1 MGAGR
6 RPGEHLNHA
15 PHNENKETAVPPT
28 LNLARK
34 TAIASLIGTTI
45 EWYDFYIY
53 GTAAAIV
60 FNQLFFPTYDATVGT
75 LLAFA
80 TFALGAVMRPLGGAV
95 CGHFGDR
102 IGRKSMLV
110 FTLVTMGVVTFA
122 MGLLPTYGQVGVLA
136 PVLLIALRMIQG
148 FAFGGEWGGA
158 VLMAVEHAPKER
170 RGFYGVFPQMG
181 SPLAL
186 FLSTA
191 TFAVLALLPKDAFV
205 QWAWRVPFLLS
216 AILVAVGLVLRLQLI
231 ESPEFASVLSNRQVA
246 RQPVAEVFR
255 HDFPALL
262 VATGAPLATVVGFY
276 VQTLFVVSYAVQSVG
291 MVRQTVLNAVLIGSA
306 LSLALLPI
314 YAALSDR
321 IGRKPVGLFGAAVT
335 ALGAFPF
342 FTLVQHGTFLSV
354 TAAICLAVIGINGLY
369 AVVPAFL
376 SELFAPRVR
385 YSGISIS
392 YTIAGGVIGGL
403 SPAISS
409 GLFALAG
416 GTWPV
421 SLFLVAV
428 ALISFLCVSIGRTK
442 ATVTEQATP
451 VPVTAVS
458 SLP

>member
-1 MGAGR
+1 MAAS
-6 RPGEHLNHA
+6 E
-15 PHNENKETAVPPT
+15 
-28 LNLARK
+28 NLARK
-34 TAIASLIGTTI
+34 TAVASLIGTTI

-60 FNQLFFPTYDATVGT
+60 FNVLFFPSFDPAVGT

-80 TFALGAVMRPLGGAV
+80 TFALGAIMRPLGGAV

-110 FTLVTMGVVTFA
+110 FTLVIMGVVTFA
-122 MGLLPTYGQVGVLA
+122 IGLLPTYGQVGILA

-158 VLMAVEHAPKER
+158 VLMAVEHAPKHR
-170 RGFYGVFPQMG
+170 RAFYGVFPQMG

-186 FLSTA
+186 FLSTG
-191 TFAVLALLPKDAFV
+191 TFALLALLPKDAFLA
-205 QWAWRVPFLLS
+205 WGWRVPFLLS
-216 AILVAVGLVLRLQLI
+216 AILVVVGLLLRLQLI
-231 ESPEFASVLSNRQVA
+231 ESPEFAAVQNSGQVA

-255 HDFPALL
+255 RHLPALL
-262 VATGAPLATVVGFY
+262 IATGAPLATVVGFY
-276 VQTLFVVSYAVQSVG
+276 VQTLFVVSYAVQTVG

-306 LSLALLPI
+306 LSLVLLPL
-314 YAALSDR
+314 YAMLSDR

-335 ALGAFPF
+335 AAGAFPF
-342 FTLVQHGTFLSV
+342 FALVQQGTFLSV
-354 TAAICLAVIGINGLY
+354 TLALCMAVIGINALY
-369 AVVPAFL
+369 AVIPAFL
-376 SELFAPRVR
+376 SELFEPRVR

-409 GLFALAG
+409 GLYSWAG

-421 SLFLVAV
+421 SLYLVAV
-428 ALISFLCVSIGRTK
+428 ALLSLLCVGLGRPSPLQRTCD
-442 ATVTEQATP
+442 AAQSLEVTP
-451 VPVTAVS
+451 VVMP
-458 SLP
+458 